1 MSSIKTVCIYILY
14 VGIHIYVCTYCIRIY
29 TFIHKM
35 NICTNRIMKVDDILS
50 DSVPTLSDI
59 IKEMVTTYKSNEGLR
74 GK

>member
-1 MSSIKTVCIYILY
+1 
-14 VGIHIYVCTYCIRIY
+14 
-29 TFIHKM
+29 
-35 NICTNRIMKVDDILS
+35 MKVDDILS